1 MAWQAGVE
9 NYAQYCL
16 RPRWPKAH
24 DGLVPPRFPVLLVL
38 ALFAIP
44 AWPGE
49 RCVALDGGTLRCYG
63 ERIRIEDVHA
73 PRLGEPGGEEARQRL
88 ERRIRS
94 GEVVIA
100 RGNQDR
106 FGRTRARV
114 YVNGD
119 RITQTDVGPR
129 PAKPGRNSIAA
140 RK

>member
-1 MAWQAGVE
+1 M
-9 NYAQYCL
+9 NFM
-16 RPRWPKAH
+16 PT
-24 DGLVPPRFPVLLVL
+24 RFPVLLVL

-44 AWPGE
+44 AWAGE
-49 RCVALDGGTLRCYG
+49 RCVALDGSTLRCHG
-63 ERIRIEDVHA
+63 ERIRIEGVQA
-73 PRLGEPGGEEARQRL
+73 PLLTEPGGEEARRRL
-88 ERRIRS
+88 EWRIRS

-114 YVNGD
+114 YVNGH

-129 PAKPGRNSIAA
+129 PAKTTRSSIAA

>member
-1 MAWQAGVE
+1 M
-9 NYAQYCL
+9 L
-16 RPRWPKAH
+16 
-24 DGLVPPRFPVLLVL
+24 PRFLLLLVL

-49 RCVALDGGTLRCYG
+49 RCVALDGSTLRCHG
-63 ERIRIEDVHA
+63 ERIRIEGVQA
-73 PRLGEPGGEEARQRL
+73 PPLGEPGGEEARRRL

-94 GEVVIA
+94 GEVAIE

-114 YVNGD
+114 YVNGN
-119 RITQTDVGPR
+119 RITQIDVGPKA
-129 PAKPGRNSIAA
+129 AKPGRNSIAA

>member
-1 MAWQAGVE
+1 M
-9 NYAQYCL
+9 
-16 RPRWPKAH
+16 P
-24 DGLVPPRFPVLLVL
+24 FVL
-38 ALFAIP
+38 ALLAAP

-49 RCVALDGGTLRCYG
+49 RCVALDGSTLRCYG
-63 ERIRIEDVHA
+63 ERIRIEDVQA
-73 PRLGEPGGEEARQRL
+73 PRLGEPGGEEARRRL

-106 FGRTRARV
+106 YGRTRARV

-129 PAKPGRNSIAA
+129 PARQ
-140 RK
+140 RRTF

>member
-1 MAWQAGVE
+1 MAGSARR

-16 RPRWPKAH
+16 RRRWVKAH
-24 DGLVPPRFPVLLVL
+24 DGPMPPRFPVLLVL
-38 ALFAIP
+38 VLFATP
-44 AWPGE
+44 ASPGE

-63 ERIRIEDVHA
+63 ERIRIEGVQA
-73 PRLGEPGGEEARQRL
+73 PPLGEPGGEEARQRL

-119 RITQTDVGPR
+119 RITQTDIGPR
-129 PAKPGRNSIAA
+129 PAKRTRSSIAA

>member
-1 MAWQAGVE
+1 MRSIAFGRDA
-9 NYAQYCL
+9 
-16 RPRWPKAH
+16 RKAH
-24 DGLVPPRFPVLLVL
+24 DGLVLLRPPVLLVL
-38 ALFAIP
+38 ALLAVP

-49 RCVALDGGTLRCYG
+49 RCVALDGSTLRCHG
-63 ERIRIEDVHA
+63 ERIRIEDVQT
-73 PRLGEPGGEEARQRL
+73 PRLGEPGGEEARLRL

-119 RITQTDVGPR
+119 RITQTDVGP
-129 PAKPGRNSIAA
+129 KPPKPRRHSIAA